1 MSVFYFFLIS
11 ELTFVI
17 NTRRKGIA
25 MKSTLEMLKKRAKSI
40 LNASLVKTLATVDTP
55 KKSMILLRD

>member
-1 MSVFYFFLIS
+1 
-11 ELTFVI
+11 
-17 NTRRKGIA
+17 